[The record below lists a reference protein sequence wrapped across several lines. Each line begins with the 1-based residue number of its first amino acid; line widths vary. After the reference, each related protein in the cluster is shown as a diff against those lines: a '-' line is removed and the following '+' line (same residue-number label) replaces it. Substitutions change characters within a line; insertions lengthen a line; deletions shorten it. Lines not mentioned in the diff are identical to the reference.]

1 MSDSSFTV
9 LGISGSLRASSFNSL
24 LVRRAAA
31 LAPEGVEFDLY
42 EDIGAIPHFSQ
53 DLEGD
58 STPGIVHDFRS
69 RIAEADAVFVATPEY
84 NGAIPGVL
92 KNALDWASRPAGQ
105 SVLAEKPALVVGA
118 SPGGRGAIRG
128 QADARKVLTAIGAD
142 VVERELPIGR
152 AHELFDGEGAMLDQ
166 EAETALTDHIALL
179 IETGGEPAPAEPD
192 DLAVYSLE
200 CQRRSLAS

>member
-58 STPGIVHDFRS
+58 STPAIVDG
-69 RIAEADAVFVATPEY
+69 RIYLRTT
-84 NGAIPGVL
+84 G
-92 KNALDWASRPAGQ
+92 
-105 SVLAEKPALVVGA
+105 
-118 SPGGRGAIRG
+118 
-128 QADARKVLTAIGAD
+128 
-142 VVERELPIGR
+142 
-152 AHELFDGEGAMLDQ
+152 HLFCFE
-166 EAETALTDHIALL
+166 
-179 IETGGEPAPAEPD
+179 IED
-192 DLAVYSLE
+192 SK
-200 CQRRSLAS
+200 